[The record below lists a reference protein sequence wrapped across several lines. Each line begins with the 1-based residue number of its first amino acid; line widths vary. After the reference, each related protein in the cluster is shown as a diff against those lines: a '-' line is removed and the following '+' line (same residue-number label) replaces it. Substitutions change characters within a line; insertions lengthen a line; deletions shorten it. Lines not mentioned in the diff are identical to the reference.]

1 MIQSLGTETSEC
13 RGVQA
18 VDAGQCLLEFDG
30 PEEEAPVPLLK
41 TKFAIERR
49 KAKILNFS
57 IAYGKTKHGL
67 SRDWGV
73 TLDEAEK
80 TVQAWYSDRPEV
92 KAWQDEQHQHA
103 GQHGVVYTLLG
114 RQRRL
119 PDAVFPDSVSS
130 GQASSAARQHALRA
144 AINTPIQ
151 GGAADI
157 AMLAMLELNKSQ
169 LLKDMGW
176 KLLMQVHD
184 EVILEGPQD
193 SADAALAEVRRAM
206 QNPFNGKNLLRVDLD
221 VSAGCAVSW
230 FDAK

>member
-1 MIQSLGTETSEC
+1 MRVCILTYLC
-13 RGVQA
+13 AQA
-18 VDAGQCLLEFDG
+18 VDASKCLLEFDG
-30 PEEEAPVPLLK
+30 PEDKAPVPLLK
-41 TKFAIERR
+41 NEFAVERR

-80 TVQAWYSDRPEV
+80 TVQAWYADRPEV
-92 KAWQDEQHQHA
+92 KTWQAEQHQHA
-103 GQHGVVYTLLG
+103 EQFGLVYTLLG

-119 PDAVFPDSVSS
+119 PDAVSDGV
-130 GQASSAARQHALRA
+130 ASSKAKQHALRA

-157 AMLAMLELNKSQ
+157 AMLAMLELNMSPV
-169 LLKDMGW
+169 LRDLGW

-184 EVILEGPQD
+184 EVILEGPVEN
-193 SADAALAEVRRAM
+193 ADAALVEVRRAM
-206 QNPFNGKNLLRVDLD
+206 GNPFNGKNLLRVELD
-221 VSAGCAVSW
+221 VSARFAKSW
-230 FDAK
+230 YDAKG